1 MLRNINISTKLV
13 AGSMIFSMIVA
24 VAFIFILFTINNT
37 SDISQRQQAQVES
50 QVEAI
55 KNQDHLLLQMHVELK
70 KIALANEISEE
81 FRDLRAWLLDLSLSW
96 LNEAED
102 SADAS
107 LEHLNGLLDQ
117 LALAD
122 AELANTLRV
131 KNEKLYEVMIEAVD
145 IYVDGNRVK
154 GNARVAQGRSLVRE
168 IDDIILAM
176 QLESE
181 ATFED
186 ISQQASAASLTV
198 SVSADKVSA
207 AANEVVDKNAEL
219 LLVVVTILIAFM
231 FISGFYSFF
240 MRREVCRP
248 IERLRNTVEH
258 IEQNSDLTARY
269 EGRSSD
275 EIGITGIAFN
285 KMMDQFGEIVKQ
297 VKSSCQVLDKAIS
310 QQVDVM
316 KQAKEGVVQ
325 QQHSTDQ
332 VATAINQMAATVQEV
347 AVHTQRAKDSTEG
360 VKQAA
365 DQGRQEV
372 DTSVASTLV
381 LSDLIKEANDVILQV
396 EQDSS
401 AIGGVLDVIRGIS
414 EQTNLLALNAA
425 IEAARAGESG
435 RGFAV
440 VADEVRTLAQRTQE
454 STEEIDTMIH
464 KLQSGSHQ
472 AVDLMSKGTEDAQS
486 AAHQADKTGGALQ
499 DIEHRVNEVNE
510 LNMQIATSAE
520 EQSAVADEINRN
532 VVNISDSCAQTSQA
546 MEQTVQ
552 ASENLMTL
560 SQQLDSLVQQFK
572 V

>member
-37 SDISQRQQAQVES
+37 SEISQQQQAQVES

-102 SADAS
+102 SADTS
-107 LEHLNGLLDQ
+107 LEHLNGLLDR

-154 GNARVAQGRSLVRE
+154 GNAMVAQGRNLVKE

-198 SVSADKVSA
+198 SVSADKVNA

-219 LLVVVTILIAFM
+219 LFIVVTILIAFM

-240 MRREVCRP
+240 MRREVC
-248 IERLRNTVEH
+248 VEH
-258 IEQNSDLTARY
+258 IEQNSDLTTRY

-297 VKSSCQVLDKAIS
+297 VKSSCQVLDKAIT
-310 QQVDVM
+310 QQVGVM

-332 VATAINQMAATVQEV
+332 VATAINEMAATVQEV

-401 AIGGVLDVIRGIS
+401 AIGGV
-414 EQTNLLALNAA
+414 
-425 IEAARAGESG
+425 
-435 RGFAV
+435 
-440 VADEVRTLAQRTQE
+440 
-454 STEEIDTMIH
+454 M
-464 KLQSGSHQ
+464 
-472 AVDLMSKGTEDAQS
+472 
-486 AAHQADKTGGALQ
+486 
-499 DIEHRVNEVNE
+499 
-510 LNMQIATSAE
+510 
-520 EQSAVADEINRN
+520 
-532 VVNISDSCAQTSQA
+532 
-546 MEQTVQ
+546 
-552 ASENLMTL
+552 
-560 SQQLDSLVQQFK
+560 
-572 V
+572 

>member
-13 AGSMIFSMIVA
+13 AGSMIFSLIVA
-24 VAFIFILFTINNT
+24 VAFIFILITIDNT
-37 SDISQRQQAQVES
+37 SDISQEQQTQVES

-55 KNQDHLLLQMHVELK
+55 KNQDHLLLSMHVELK
-70 KIALANEISEE
+70 KIALANEISQE

-96 LNEAED
+96 LNEAEE
-102 SADAS
+102 SADES

-122 AELANTLRV
+122 AELANTLRN
-131 KNEKLYEVMIEAVD
+131 KNEQLYQVMLEAVD
-145 IYVDGNRVK
+145 IYVDGNRVQ
-154 GNARVAQGRSLVRE
+154 GNAMVAQGRNLVKE
-168 IDDIILAM
+168 IDEIILAM
-176 QLESE
+176 QLKSE

-186 ISQQASAASLTV
+186 ISHQASAASLAV
-198 SVSADKVSA
+198 SISADKVNTA
-207 AANEVVDKNAEL
+207 AHQVVDKNAEL
-219 LLVVVTILIAFM
+219 LLIVVMILIAFM
-231 FISGFYSFF
+231 FISAFYSFF

-248 IERLRNTVEH
+248 IERLRSTVEH

-269 EGRSSD
+269 EGRSTD
-275 EIGITGIAFN
+275 EIGVTGIAFN
-285 KMMDQFGEIVKQ
+285 KMMDQFSEIVKQ

-310 QQVDVM
+310 QQVDLM
-316 KQAKEGVVQ
+316 QQAKEGVVQ

-347 AVHTQRAKDSTEG
+347 AVHTQQAKDATEG
-360 VKQAA
+360 VKQASN
-365 DQGRQEV
+365 QGRQEV
-372 DTSVASTLV
+372 DTSVASTRG
-381 LSDLIKEANDVILQV
+381 LSELIKEANEVILRV

-454 STEEIDTMIH
+454 STEEIDAMIH

-472 AVDLMSKGTEDAQS
+472 AVELMSKGTEDAQS
-486 AAHQADKTGGALQ
+486 AAQQAEKAGGALQ
-499 DIEHRVNEVNE
+499 EIEHKVNEVND

-532 VVNISDSCAQTSQA
+532 VVNISDSCVLTSEA
-546 MEQTVQ
+546 MEKSVD
-552 ASENLMTL
+552 ASENLMKL